1 MALGKLG
8 TWLKS
13 QRRKLILALL
23 ALLVVVVGGLG
34 WRFGEGVYVRVLL
47 ESPGS
52 GKCQHQLTRPV
63 LERSLALGTKFL
75 LAHQKPAGNFDYEY
89 DWRERSFTDDDNET
103 RQAGALW
110 GVSMLYQTYKTPEL
124 ASAVERGLAFFDEH
138 SRESGKLRCTV
149 YPGSAVGHSGTIAL
163 VALAYIEYL
172 RAAPE
177 LTPERRRQHEQR
189 LDQYLEMLVSS
200 VNPSGVWFGDYDFKG
215 CKPRGDHSSYSDG
228 EALLALA
235 KAAKY
240 LGRRQYVG
248 PVMLAAA
255 SGRRINIQEA
265 RAADPD
271 SDITKGYYQW
281 SSMAFYEIATS
292 DFPHAE
298 EYTAAVLDLAD
309 WVIDVHHILTRN
321 RNTGYAYEGIIHAF
335 ALAKRQGDAARS
347 AKYGCVIDIGM
358 QRLVGW
364 QVGGPTPT
372 RFTNTSSAD
381 PQALGGVQNS
391 AYDAPLRI
399 DVTQHQMHATQLAL
413 EYVYR

>member
-13 QRRKLILALL
+13 KRRSLLLGLL
-23 ALLVVVVGGLG
+23 ALFVVVAAGLG
-34 WRFGEGVYVRVLL
+34 FRFGEGVYVRVLL
-47 ESPGS
+47 ESPSS
-52 GKCQHQLTRPV
+52 GKCQHELTRPV

-89 DWRERSFTDDDNET
+89 DWRERRFTDDDNET

-110 GVSMLYQTYKTPEL
+110 GVSLLYQTRKTPEL
-124 ASAVERGLAFFDEH
+124 AAAVERGLAFFDEH
-138 SRESGKLRCTV
+138 SRAVGKVRCSV
-149 YPGSAVGHSGTIAL
+149 YPGSPVGHSGTIAL

-172 RAAPE
+172 RAEPP
-177 LTPERRRQHEQR
+177 LTTEQRSLHEQR
-189 LDQYLEMLVSS
+189 LDQYLEMLLAS
-200 VNPSGVWFGDYDFKG
+200 VNADGVWFGDYDIKS
-215 CKPRGDHSSYSDG
+215 CKPRGEHSSYSDG
-228 EALLALA
+228 EALLALT

-248 PVMLAAA
+248 PVMLSAAA
-255 SGRRINIQEA
+255 GKRINVQEA

-298 EYTAAVLDLAD
+298 DYPAAVLDLAD
-309 WVIDVHHILTRN
+309 WVIDVHKILTRN
-321 RNTGYAYEGIIHAF
+321 RNTGYAYEGIIHAY
-335 ALAKRQGDAARS
+335 ALAQKQKDAART

-372 RFTNTSSAD
+372 RFTSTSTSDAK
-381 PQALGGVQNS
+381 AIGGVQNS

>member
-1 MALGKLG
+1 MAVGKPG
-8 TWLKS
+8 TWSKS
-13 QRRKLILALL
+13 KRRTLILALL
-23 ALLVVVVGGLG
+23 AVLAAVAAGLG

-47 ESPGS
+47 ESPSS
-52 GKCQHQLTRPV
+52 GRCQHELTRAV

-75 LAHQKPAGNFDYEY
+75 LAHQKPEGNFDYEY
-89 DWRERSFTDDDNET
+89 DWREQTLTNDDNET

-110 GVSMLYQTYKTPEL
+110 GVSMLYQTSKTPEL
-124 ASAVERGLAFFDEH
+124 AAAVERGLAFFDQH
-138 SRESGKLRCTV
+138 SRATGKVRCTV
-149 YPGSAVGHSGTIAL
+149 YPGSSVGHSGTIAL

-177 LTPERRRQHEQR
+177 LTAEQRRNHEQR
-189 LDQYLEMLVSS
+189 LDEYLEMLLAS
-200 VNPSGVWFGDYDFKG
+200 VNPDGVWFGDYDIKN
-215 CKPRGDHSSYSDG
+215 CKPRGEHSSYSDG

-248 PVMLAAA
+248 PVMLSAAA
-255 SGRRINIQEA
+255 GRRINIQEA

-271 SDITKGYYQW
+271 SDVTKGYYQW

-298 EYTAAVLDLAD
+298 DYPAAVLDLAD
-309 WVIDVHHILTRN
+309 WVIDEHHILTRN

-335 ALAKRQGDAARS
+335 ALAQQRKDAART

-372 RFTNTSSAD
+372 RFTSTSTTDAK
-381 PQALGGVQNS
+381 AIGGVQNT

-413 EYVYR
+413 EYVYK

>member
-1 MALGKLG
+1 MKNRRRALLLG
-8 TWLKS
+8 
-13 QRRKLILALL
+13 LL
-23 ALLVVVVGGLG
+23 ALVVVAGAGLG
-34 WRFGEGVYVRVLL
+34 WRFGEDVYVRVLL

-52 GKCQHQLTRPV
+52 GKCQHELTRPV

-89 DWRERSFTDDDNET
+89 DWRERTFNDEDNET

-110 GVSMLYQTYKTPEL
+110 GVSLLYQTNKTPEL
-124 ASAVERGLAFFDEH
+124 AAAVERGLAFFDEH
-138 SRESGKLRCTV
+138 SRAAGKVRCTV
-149 YPGSAVGHSGTIAL
+149 YPGSPVGHSGTIAL
-163 VALAYIEYL
+163 LALAYIEYL
-172 RAAPE
+172 RAEPP
-177 LTPERRRQHEQR
+177 LTAEQRRLHEQR
-189 LDQYLEMLVSS
+189 LDQYLEMLLAS
-200 VNPSGVWFGDYDFKG
+200 VNVDGVWYGDYDIKS
-215 CKPRGDHSSYSDG
+215 CKPRGEHSSYSDG
-228 EALLALA
+228 EALLALT

-248 PVMLAAA
+248 PVMLTAAA
-255 SGRRINIQEA
+255 GKRINIQQA
-265 RAADPD
+265 RAADAD
-271 SDITKGYYQW
+271 SDVTKGYYQW

-298 EYTAAVLDLAD
+298 DYPAAVLDLAD
-309 WVIDVHHILTRN
+309 WVIDVHQILTRN
-321 RNTGYAYEGIIHAF
+321 RNTGYAYEGIIHAY
-335 ALAKRQGDAARS
+335 ALAQKQKDAARA

-372 RFTNTSSAD
+372 RFTNTSTSDAK
-381 PQALGGVQNS
+381 AIGGVQNS